1 MLDIKFIREN
11 VEVVKKSLKDRG
23 MEADVDRLLQLDKER
38 RNLLSQAEELKHRR
52 NIVSEKIGKLK
63 KEGKEA
69 AAELQEMKT
78 VAQKIKEL
86 DAKVGQLS
94 EKIGKIALLVPN
106 IAHESVPV
114 GKSPQD
120 NIEVR
125 GWGEQPQFGFEPL
138 SHWDI
143 ADALG
148 IIDFPRASKLSG
160 SHFPLYRGW
169 GARLERA
176 LINFM
181 LDLHTSQH
189 GYAEISPP
197 FIVKRECM
205 VGTGQ
210 LPKLEEDMYRCEE
223 DDLFLIPT
231 AEVPLTNMHRDEI
244 LKAEDIP
251 LYYCAYTPCF
261 RREAGSYGK
270 DTRGLVRVHQFDKVE
285 LVKFVR
291 PQDSDEELEKLVKD
305 AEEVLQALGLHYRVV
320 RLCTADISFAAAKC
334 YDLEVWAPGEQR
346 YLEVSS
352 CSNFGD
358 FQARRANI
366 RYRPG
371 KGAKAEFVHT
381 LNGSGIALPRA
392 VVALLETY
400 QQKNGSVII
409 PEPLRSYMGGAER
422 ISKG

>member
-11 VEVVKKSLKDRG
+11 VEVVKKTLTDRG
-23 MEADVDRLLQLDKER
+23 MEADVDELLQLDKER
-38 RNLLSQAEELKHRR
+38 RHLLSQAEELKRRR
-52 NIVSEKIGKLK
+52 NIVSENIGRLK
-63 KEGKEA
+63 KEGKETTV
-69 AAELQEMKT
+69 ELQEMKI

-86 DAKVGQLS
+86 DAKVGQFS
-94 EKIGKIALLVPN
+94 EKIGKIALLIPN
-106 IAHESVPV
+106 IPHESVPV

-120 NIEVR
+120 NVELR
-125 GWGEQPQFGFEPL
+125 KWGKQPQFDFEPL

-143 ADALG
+143 AAALG

-160 SHFPLYRGW
+160 SHFVLYRGW

-181 LDLHTSQH
+181 LDGHINKH
-189 GYAEISPP
+189 GYTEISPP
-197 FIVKRECM
+197 YMVNRECM
-205 VGTGQ
+205 VSTGQ
-210 LPKLEEDMYRCEE
+210 LPKLEEDMYRCEK

-244 LKAEDIP
+244 LKAESLP
-251 LYYCAYTPCF
+251 RYYCAYTACF

-270 DTRGLVRVHQFDKVE
+270 DTRGLVRVHQFNKVE
-285 LVKFVR
+285 LVKLVR

-305 AEEVLQALGLHYRVV
+305 AEEVLQTLGLHYRVLS
-320 RLCTADISFAAAKC
+320 LCTADISFAATKC
-334 YDLEVWAPGEQR
+334 YDLEVWAPGERR

-352 CSNFGD
+352 CSNFSD

-366 RYRPG
+366 RYRP
-371 KGAKAEFVHT
+371 KGGSGTEFVHT
-381 LNGSGIALPRA
+381 LNGSGIALPRT

-400 QQKNGSVII
+400 QQKDGSIII
-409 PEPLRSYMGGAER
+409 PQPLRPYLGGVER